1 MQIRPARPA
10 DGNRLAGLFADIAAE
25 TAFIPFD
32 SDLAADAAQRL
43 AGTSA
48 GQRALLLSEGPDG
61 LLGFVDVQRVAGAP
75 ALRGGALLEVGV
87 LPRARRA
94 GIGSALIEAAESWA
108 RREGMT
114 RMTLFVVAANWRAAA
129 LYLRLGYRF
138 EGLRRAGYRMPEG
151 MEDEYVMGKA
161 L

>member
-10 DGNRLAGLFADIAAE
+10 DGNRLAGLFEMIAAE

-32 SDLAADAAQRL
+32 PDHAADAAQRL
-43 AGTSA
+43 TGAAA
-48 GQRALLLSEGPDG
+48 GQRALLLAEALDG
-61 LLGFVDVQRVAGAP
+61 LLGFVDVQRVGPAP

-94 GIGSALIEAAESWA
+94 GIGSSLIEAAESWA
-108 RREGMT
+108 RREGVT

-138 EGLRRAGYRMPEG
+138 EGLRRAGYRTSDG
-151 MEDEYVMGKA
+151 IEDEYVMGKG

>member
-10 DGNRLAGLFADIAAE
+10 DGSRLATLFADIAAG

-32 SDLAADAAQRL
+32 PDHAADAAQRL
-43 AGTSA
+43 SGASA
-48 GQRALLLSEGPDG
+48 GHRALLLAETAEG
-61 LLGFVDVQRVAGAP
+61 LLGFVDVQRIAPSP
-75 ALRGGALLEVGV
+75 ALRDGALLEVGV
-87 LPRARRA
+87 LSRARRA
-94 GIGSALIEAAESWA
+94 GVGSALIEAAESWA

-114 RMTLFVVAANWRAAA
+114 RMTLFVVASNWRAAS
-129 LYLRLGYRF
+129 LYLRRGYRF